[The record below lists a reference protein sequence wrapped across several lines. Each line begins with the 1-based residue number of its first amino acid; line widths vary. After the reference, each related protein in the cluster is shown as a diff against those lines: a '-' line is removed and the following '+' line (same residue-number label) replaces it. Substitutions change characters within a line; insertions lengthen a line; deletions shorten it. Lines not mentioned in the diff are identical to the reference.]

1 MKDGRIFEYTIQH
14 ISVFKNLFEV
24 LAGVLHEVEI
34 IHIKP
39 EKPVDAEKDDSSDE
53 ENNNDTNNESDS
65 ENSDNSD
72 NSGNSGNSG
81 SESDV
86 SDTSNSKK
94 TKSVKS
100 KKKSIK
106 ESDSDSNSESESDSE
121 TTVKETKKSDNK
133 IQKANNEKKG
143 GIKIV
148 EINDFESIVIILKLD
163 AINFFKFDCKKPT
176 YSIGL
181 DPSIM
186 FNILKNIEKDDQMT
200 VFVNDANKQ
209 YLNIELQNGK
219 KKCKS
224 SYDFK
229 LMDLDE
235 RKISPIPPEF
245 DILIEMKT
253 VDFHN
258 VCKEL
263 STFSQ
268 FMIVEC
274 TDKKIEFKCKGNI
287 CNTKKEF
294 EHDPDGDE
302 GTVNIKLNPNRKKNE
317 PIIIREIYDL
327 NDICMFQKCKSIST
341 NMQILLKNENLMF
354 IRYFIASYGTM
365 TVGFNPANEKLVD
378 KHANYDGNKFDPFYK
393 TTDVKYKS

>member
-1 MKDGRIFEYTIQH
+1 MKDGRIFEYTVQH

-39 EKPVDAEKDDSSDE
+39 EKPVDAEKDDTSDE
-53 ENNNDTNNESDS
+53 ETENNDSDTDSKNSDESDNES
-65 ENSDNSD
+65 NNDN
-72 NSGNSGNSG
+72 G
-81 SESDV
+81 S
-86 SDTSNSKK
+86 N
-94 TKSVKS
+94 
-100 KKKSIK
+100 
-106 ESDSDSNSESESDSE
+106 SDSNSDSKTNIKKSSKKQSNEKKYESESDNKTITK
-121 TTVKETKKSDNK
+121 TTNNK

-200 VFVNDANKQ
+200 VFVNEANKQ

-327 NDICMFQKCKSIST
+327 NDICMFQKCKSISV

-393 TTDVKYKS
+393 TTEVKYKS

>member
-1 MKDGRIFEYTIQH
+1 MKDGRIFEYTVQH

-39 EKPVDAEKDDSSDE
+39 EKPVDAEKDDTSDE
-53 ENNNDTNNESDS
+53 ENNNDSNNESNSESDS
-65 ENSDNSD
+65 E
-72 NSGNSGNSG
+72 NSG

-100 KKKSIK
+100 KK
-106 ESDSDSNSESESDSE
+106 ESDNESNSESDAKSDTE
-121 TTVKETKKSDNK
+121 TKEKALTKKSDNK
-133 IQKANNEKKG
+133 LQKANNEKKG

-378 KHANYDGNKFDPFYK
+378 KRANYDGNKFDPFYK
-393 TTDVKYKS
+393 TTEVKYKS

>member
-53 ENNNDTNNESDS
+53 ENNDS
-65 ENSDNSD
+65 E
-72 NSGNSGNSG
+72 SGSESENSG
-81 SESDV
+81 SETDV

-100 KKKSIK
+100 KEKSIK
-106 ESDSDSNSESESDSE
+106 ESDNESNSDSESD
-121 TTVKETKKSDNK
+121 VKSDTEIEEKAITKTSDNK
-133 IQKANNEKKG
+133 LQKANNEKKG

-393 TTDVKYKS
+393 TTEVKYKS

>member
-1 MKDGRIFEYTIQH
+1 MKDGRIFEYTVQH

-39 EKPVDAEKDDSSDE
+39 EKPIDAEKDDTSDE
-53 ENNNDTNNESDS
+53 ETENDKSDTDSNNSDESD
-65 ENSDNSD
+65 ND
-72 NSGNSGNSG
+72 
-81 SESDV
+81 
-86 SDTSNSKK
+86 
-94 TKSVKS
+94 
-100 KKKSIK
+100 
-106 ESDSDSNSESESDSE
+106 SDSDIDNNSNKS
-121 TTVKETKKSDNK
+121 KTKKTSNKTNNNK

-200 VFVNDANKQ
+200 VFVNEANKQ

-274 TDKKIEFKCKGNI
+274 TDKKIEFRCKGNI

-327 NDICMFQKCKSIST
+327 NDICMFQKCKSISV

-393 TTDVKYKS
+393 TTEVKYKS

>member
-1 MKDGRIFEYTIQH
+1 MKDGRIFEYTVQH

-39 EKPVDAEKDDSSDE
+39 EKPVDAEKDDTSDE
-53 ENNNDTNNESDS
+53 ETENNDSDTDSKNSDESDNES
-65 ENSDNSD
+65 NNDN
-72 NSGNSGNSG
+72 G
-81 SESDV
+81 S
-86 SDTSNSKK
+86 N
-94 TKSVKS
+94 
-100 KKKSIK
+100 
-106 ESDSDSNSESESDSE
+106 SDSNSDSKTNIKESESDNKTITK
-121 TTVKETKKSDNK
+121 TTNNK

-200 VFVNDANKQ
+200 VFVNEANKQ

-327 NDICMFQKCKSIST
+327 NDICMFQKCKSISV

-393 TTDVKYKS
+393 TTEVKYKS

>member
-39 EKPVDAEKDDSSDE
+39 EKPIDAEKDDSSEDE
-53 ENNNDTNNESDS
+53 NDDQDS
-65 ENSDNSD
+65 EPESE
-72 NSGNSGNSG
+72 NSG
-81 SESDV
+81 SESDN
-86 SDTSNSKK
+86 SNASNSKK
-94 TKSVKS
+94 TKSVK
-100 KKKSIK
+100 KLDN
-106 ESDSDSNSESESDSE
+106 ESNSDSESEQKSLI
-121 TTVKETKKSDNK
+121 KKSDKKK
-133 IQKANNEKKG
+133 INNEKKG

-200 VFVNDANKQ
+200 VFVNEANKQ

-393 TTDVKYKS
+393 TTEVKYKS

>member
-39 EKPVDAEKDDSSDE
+39 EKPIDAEKDDTSDE
-53 ENNNDTNNESDS
+53 ENLDDNKSDS
-65 ENSDNSD
+65 E
-72 NSGNSGNSG
+72 
-81 SESDV
+81 
-86 SDTSNSKK
+86 SN
-94 TKSVKS
+94 
-100 KKKSIK
+100 
-106 ESDSDSNSESESDSE
+106 NESESDES
-121 TTVKETKKSDNK
+121 KKSDVESDVENNSEK
-133 IQKANNEKKG
+133 KSIVAKSNSKVLKKSNEKKG

-181 DPSIM
+181 DPLIM

-200 VFVNDANKQ
+200 VFVNEANKQ
-209 YLNIELQNGK
+209 FLNIELQNGK

-245 DILIEMKT
+245 DILVEMKT

-268 FMIVEC
+268 FMIIEC
-274 TDKKIEFKCKGNI
+274 TEKKIEFKCKGNI

-294 EHDPDGDE
+294 EHDQDGDE

-341 NMQILLKNENLMF
+341 NMQLLLKNENLMF

-393 TTDVKYKS
+393 TSEVKYKN

>member
-1 MKDGRIFEYTIQH
+1 MKDGRIFEYTVQH

-53 ENNNDTNNESDS
+53 ENNDS
-65 ENSDNSD
+65 E
-72 NSGNSGNSG
+72 SGSESENSG
-81 SESDV
+81 SETDI

-100 KKKSIK
+100 KEKSIK
-106 ESDSDSNSESESDSE
+106 ESDNESNSDSESDTKSDTE
-121 TTVKETKKSDNK
+121 TEEKVITKKSDK
-133 IQKANNEKKG
+133 KLQKANNEKKG

-393 TTDVKYKS
+393 TTEVKYKS

>member
-1 MKDGRIFEYTIQH
+1 MKDGRIFEYTVQH

-53 ENNNDTNNESDS
+53 ENNDS
-65 ENSDNSD
+65 E
-72 NSGNSGNSG
+72 SGSESENSG
-81 SESDV
+81 SETDV
-86 SDTSNSKK
+86 SDASNSKK
-94 TKSVKS
+94 SKSA
-100 KKKSIK
+100 KKSDN
-106 ESDSDSNSESESDSE
+106 DSQSESNSESETE
-121 TTVKETKKSDNK
+121 EKAITKKSDNK
-133 IQKANNEKKG
+133 LQKANNEKKG

-393 TTDVKYKS
+393 TTEVKYKS

>member
-1 MKDGRIFEYTIQH
+1 MKDGRIFEYTVQH

-39 EKPVDAEKDDSSDE
+39 EKPVDAEKDDTSDE
-53 ENNNDTNNESDS
+53 ESNNESNSESDS
-65 ENSDNSD
+65 E
-72 NSGNSGNSG
+72 NSG

-100 KKKSIK
+100 KK
-106 ESDSDSNSESESDSE
+106 ESDNESNSDSESDAKSDKE
-121 TTVKETKKSDNK
+121 TKEKALTKKSDNK
-133 IQKANNEKKG
+133 LQKANNEKKG

-163 AINFFKFDCKKPT
+163 AINFFKFDCKKST

-200 VFVNDANKQ
+200 VFVNEANKQ

-393 TTDVKYKS
+393 TTEVKYKS

>member
-1 MKDGRIFEYTIQH
+1 MKDGRIFEYTVQH

-39 EKPVDAEKDDSSDE
+39 EKPIDAEKDDTSDE
-53 ENNNDTNNESDS
+53 ENNDS
-65 ENSDNSD
+65 E
-72 NSGNSGNSG
+72 SGSESENSG
-81 SESDV
+81 SETDV
-86 SDTSNSKK
+86 SDASNSKK
-94 TKSVKS
+94 SKST
-100 KKKSIK
+100 KKSDN
-106 ESDSDSNSESESDSE
+106 DSQSESNSESETE
-121 TTVKETKKSDNK
+121 EKTITKKSDNK
-133 IQKANNEKKG
+133 LQKANNEKKG

-393 TTDVKYKS
+393 TTEVKYKS

>member
-1 MKDGRIFEYTIQH
+1 MKEGRIFEYTVQH

-24 LAGVLHEVEI
+24 LSGVLHEVKI
-34 IHIKP
+34 VHIKP
-39 EKPVDAEKDDSSDE
+39 EKPIDAEKDDSSDDE
-53 ENNNDTNNESDS
+53 NESA
-65 ENSDNSD
+65 
-72 NSGNSGNSG
+72 SG
-81 SESDV
+81 SESG
-86 SDTSNSKK
+86 SDIESDNNSKK
-94 TKSVKS
+94 SDVKS
-100 KKKSIK
+100 SK
-106 ESDSDSNSESESDSE
+106 SDSE
-121 TTVKETKKSDNK
+121 TESASDTEAETDISKTTEKKSSSNSDNK
-133 IQKANNEKKG
+133 IQKANGEKKG

-148 EINDFESIVIILKLD
+148 EINDSESIVIILKLD
-163 AINFFKFDCKKPT
+163 AVNFFKFDCKRPT

-186 FNILKNIEKDDQMT
+186 YNILKNIERDDQMT
-200 VFVNDANKQ
+200 VYVNEANKQ
-209 YLNIELQNGK
+209 YFNIELQNGK
-219 KKCKS
+219 KKSKS
-224 SYDFK
+224 SYEFK

-235 RKISPIPPEF
+235 RKISPVPPEF
-245 DILIEMKT
+245 DIIVEMKT

-287 CNTKKEF
+287 CNSKKEF
-294 EHDPDGDE
+294 EHDPDGDD

-327 NDICMFQKCKSIST
+327 NDICMFQKCKSSST
-341 NMQILLKNENLMF
+341 NMQLLLKNENLMF

-378 KHANYDGNKFDPFYK
+378 RHANYDGNKFDPFYK
-393 TTDVKYKS
+393 TTEVKYKT

>member
-1 MKDGRIFEYTIQH
+1 MKDGRIFEYTVQH

-24 LAGVLHEVEI
+24 LAGVLHEVEV

-53 ENNNDTNNESDS
+53 EKDEEKSVDEKSTNSDTEESDNESKKSNSDS
-65 ENSDNSD
+65 ESDND
-72 NSGNSGNSG
+72 ENTN
-81 SESDV
+81 
-86 SDTSNSKK
+86 KK
-94 TKSVKS
+94 
-100 KKKSIK
+100 
-106 ESDSDSNSESESDSE
+106 
-121 TTVKETKKSDNK
+121 VKENNK
-133 IQKANNEKKG
+133 TQKNNIEKKG

-148 EINDFESIVIILKLD
+148 EINDFESIIIILKLD
-163 AINFFKFDCKKPT
+163 AINFFKFDCKRPT

-200 VFVNDANKQ
+200 VFVNEANKQ

-219 KKCKS
+219 KKSKS

-235 RKISPIPPEF
+235 RKISPVPPEF

-365 TVGFNPANEKLVD
+365 TVGFNPANEKLVN

-393 TTDVKYKS
+393 STEVKYKS

>member
-1 MKDGRIFEYTIQH
+1 MKDGRIFEYTVQH

-39 EKPVDAEKDDSSDE
+39 EKPVDAEKDDTSDE
-53 ENNNDTNNESDS
+53 ETENNESDTDS
-65 ENSDNSD
+65 KNSDKSD
-72 NSGNSGNSG
+72 NESNNDNG
-81 SESDV
+81 SESD
-86 SDTSNSKK
+86 SN
-94 TKSVKS
+94 
-100 KKKSIK
+100 
-106 ESDSDSNSESESDSE
+106 SDSDSKTNIKKSSKKQSDEKKYESE
-121 TTVKETKKSDNK
+121 TNKKTNNT

-163 AINFFKFDCKKPT
+163 AINFFKFDCKKPI

-200 VFVNDANKQ
+200 VFVNEANKQ

-327 NDICMFQKCKSIST
+327 NDICMFQKCKSISV

-393 TTDVKYKS
+393 TTEVKYKS